1 GVAIAM
7 TRFEPGWGALLAGVA
22 GALAVSMLL
31 ALLIGLFSLRV
42 RAIFFAMI
50 TLAVATAFAT
60 LVSQLSDWTGGE
72 DGLSFKVPALLTPGF
87 ALEDAD

>member
-1 GVAIAM
+1 
-7 TRFEPGWGALLAGVA
+7 
-22 GALAVSMLL
+22 LAVGTLGAVVVSAVL
-31 ALLIGLFSLRV
+31 AFVIGLFSLRV

-72 DGLSFKVPALLTPGF
+72 DGLTFKVPEVFTPGF
-87 ALEDAD
+87 SLGDAEWFGVPLNG